1 MFLHSVKLV
10 NFKSFGENDLNE
22 VIIEPSIT
30 AIIGKNES
38 GKTNVLDGISR
49 INFES
54 YKNNMFSEDIVN
66 RNCESG
72 IKNRYEVVL
81 KSTNF
86 DIKNGID
93 VEAEI
98 LISEKQCVIIG
109 GSILNYYKENIHP
122 IFDDLIDFLNSI
134 GNNPFKFNTQEVTE
148 YSNHKKELTK
158 LDKIDLFKLR
168 LSVLFLKDKYKN
180 LDVSY
185 QENFIEKYQKVI
197 STLENF
203 MSLFPVVFYRNADKI
218 LNVRYTFDEIN
229 KELKTARSA
238 YPNSL
243 LTNFVRLID
252 VSVDDFIKASNA
264 GISSKQSS
272 LRTKIGRRIEEK
284 INKPFNEF
292 YQTEQISLGIE
303 FNNGIIQFNIRS
315 NDGETLLLTERS
327 NGLRWYLDL
336 FIDAKANNLPNRNV
350 VYLLDEPG
358 VSLHVNAQK
367 ELLTLF
373 EHLSQND
380 YQVVYTTHSP
390 YMLDIEKGIQRIR
403 AVVKDNL
410 GYTNIY
416 KTAYDSR
423 INPDSQKDTLAP
435 IIAALGMNL
444 NDTFGPTK
452 DKINIVVE
460 GMSDYIYINTMIKVL
475 EKNMN
480 DFNIIASTGASN
492 IMNICSILNGWGC
505 KFLAVFDYDDE
516 GVRFGEKLRKELLLE
531 YKKRLLLHKRCVR
544 R

>member
-1 MFLHSVKLV
+1 M
-10 NFKSFGENDLNE
+10 
-22 VIIEPSIT
+22 
-30 AIIGKNES
+30 
-38 GKTNVLDGISR
+38 
-49 INFES
+49 
-54 YKNNMFSEDIVN
+54 
-66 RNCESG
+66 
-72 IKNRYEVVL
+72 
-81 KSTNF
+81 
-86 DIKNGID
+86 
-93 VEAEI
+93 
-98 LISEKQCVIIG
+98 
-109 GSILNYYKENIHP
+109 
-122 IFDDLIDFLNSI
+122 
-134 GNNPFKFNTQEVTE
+134 
-148 YSNHKKELTK
+148 
-158 LDKIDLFKLR
+158 
-168 LSVLFLKDKYKN
+168 
-180 LDVSY
+180 
-185 QENFIEKYQKVI
+185 
-197 STLENF
+197 
-203 MSLFPVVFYRNADKI
+203 
-218 LNVRYTFDEIN
+218 
-229 KELKTARSA
+229 
-238 YPNSL
+238 
-243 LTNFVRLID
+243 
-252 VSVDDFIKASNA
+252 
-264 GISSKQSS
+264 
-272 LRTKIGRRIEEK
+272 
-284 INKPFNEF
+284 
-292 YQTEQISLGIE
+292 
-303 FNNGIIQFNIRS
+303 
-315 NDGETLLLTERS
+315 LTERS

-373 EHLSQND
+373 EHLSQDD

-410 GYTNIY
+410 GYSNIY

-531 YKKRLLLHKRCVR
+531 YKKDYFYIKDVSEDEINRKTYKESRCVIEDLVTIR
-544 R
+544 T